1 MSYPL
6 QLFFEDEGRF
16 GRINNVQKCWFER
29 GLRPAVK
36 QQLVRE
42 FIYAFNS
49 VCPQTGESFSLIL
62 PQADTNAMQYYMDKL
77 SKQYSHYRIILCMDK
92 AGWHTTKQL
101 QLPENI
107 IIWFLPPYSPEL
119 NPVEMIWK
127 RIRTKYFNNRIFD
140 TLDDVEKQLSK
151 SLKEVFVSIH
161 EIKQLTF
168 YKWMQLN

>member
-1 MSYPL
+1 
-6 QLFFEDEGRF
+6 LFFEDEGRF
-16 GRINNVQKCWFER
+16 GRINNIQKCWFQR

-77 SKQYSHYRIILCMDK
+77 SKQYPHYRIILCMDK

-101 QLPENI
+101 RLPQNI
-107 IIWFLPPYSPEL
+107 IVWFLPPYSPEL

-127 RIRTKYFNNRIFD
+127 HIRTKHFNNRIFD
-140 TLDDVEKQLSK
+140 TLNDVEKQLSR

-161 EIKQLTF
+161 ETKQLTF

>member
-1 MSYPL
+1 
-6 QLFFEDEGRF
+6 
-16 GRINNVQKCWFER
+16 
-29 GLRPAVK
+29 VK

-62 PQADTNAMQYYMDKL
+62 PQADTGAMQYYMDSL
-77 SKQYSHYRIILCMDK
+77 SKQYSCYRIILCMDK

-107 IIWFLPPYSPEL
+107 ILWFLPPYSPEL

-127 RIRTKYFNNRIFD
+127 HIRAKHFNNRIFD
-140 TLDDVEKQLSK
+140 TLNDVEKQLSK
-151 SLKEVFVSIH
+151 SLKEVFVSTH